1 MVSLNDLS
9 KEETDASDCDALLK
23 RLWREKPVKD
33 NLFNLTLKRSQV
45 GAEEPKA
52 FLRGILS
59 GLHWVKTLARVLLD
73 FLH

>member
-1 MVSLNDLS
+1 MCQIV
-9 KEETDASDCDALLK
+9 TRFFRK

-45 GAEEPKA
+45 GAEKPKV

-59 GLHWVKTLARVLLD
+59 GLHWVKTFAGVLLD